1 MPRQVIG
8 RRFLKHTLPSCT
20 KAFEIETAQMRDLV
34 SNGSFGRGA
43 TAGDASPTSHYAAC
57 FTRSA
62 VDVAFPSLN
71 AVDATF
77 VGLFRN

>member
-34 SNGSFGRGA
+34 SNGSFGRGTTTA
-43 TAGDASPTSHYAAC
+43 TLLRHRITPPAS
-57 FTRSA
+57 R
-62 VDVAFPSLN
+62 
-71 AVDATF
+71 
-77 VGLFRN
+77 